1 MIRKVLS
8 SKNYLGTLVT
18 AIFQLN
24 EWRKFVKLDN
34 VGNILF
40 FFFNK
45 EEEQF
50 WRIVRAFLWGARRLL
65 DSDEVCGVGDS
76 DDDDGD
82 GDCCKLNHTCAQTGS
97 GDHLRTLCL
106 V

>member
-40 FFFNK
+40 FFYNK

-50 WRIVRAFLWGARRLL
+50 WRIVRAFLWLL
-65 DSDEVCGVGDS
+65 DSDEVCVVGDI
-76 DDDDGD
+76 DGD
-82 GDCCKLNHTCAQTGS
+82 GDCCKLSHTCAQTGS
-97 GDHLRTLCL
+97 GDRLRTLCL